1 MNYVSYLRVST
12 TRQGISGLGLEAQRK
27 AVTDFVA
34 GRGEVLSE
42 HCEIESGK
50 RSNRPQLALALAE
63 AKRSGAVL
71 LIAKLDRLSRNVAF
85 IANLLEGGVEIVAA
99 DNPNANRM
107 MLQMYS
113 VFAEEEGRAIS
124 ERTKAALAAAKA
136 RGVKLGWSN
145 PKRTSEQRVASQN
158 GVQTVKAGAD
168 QFAANVLPVI
178 EQVKATGTTSLRG
191 IAGQLN
197 QRGLKTARG
206 GAWYAGTVQ
215 NILARS

>member
-34 GRGEVLSE
+34 GRGEALSE
-42 HCEIESGK
+42 YCEIESGK
-50 RSNRPQLALALAE
+50 RSNRPQLALALAD

-136 RGVKLGWSN
+136 RGVKLGWAIPSRAGQQQEAAQ
-145 PKRTSEQRVASQN
+145 KGAEQI
-158 GVQTVKAGAD
+158 KAAAD
-168 QFAANVLPVI
+168 QFAANIMPVI

-206 GAWYAGTVQ
+206 GAWYAGTVR
-215 NILARS
+215 NALARG

>member
-1 MNYVSYLRVST
+1 M
-12 TRQGISGLGLEAQRK
+12 
-27 AVTDFVA
+27 
-34 GRGEVLSE
+34 LSE
-42 HCEIESGK
+42 YVEIESGK
-50 RSNRPQLALALAE
+50 KNERPQLAIALAE

-124 ERTKAALAAAKA
+124 DRTKAALAAAKA
-136 RGVKLGWSN
+136 RGVKLGWAIPSRAGQQQEAAQ
-145 PKRTSEQRVASQN
+145 K
-158 GVQTVKAGAD
+158 GVKQIKLSAD
-168 QFAANVLPVI
+168 QFAANIMPVI
-178 EQVKATGTTSLRG
+178 EQIKASGIISLRG

-197 QRGLKTARG
+197 QRGLKTSRG
-206 GAWYAGTVQ
+206 GAWYAGTVK
-215 NILARS
+215 NVLARG

>member
-27 AVTDFVA
+27 AGTDFGA
-34 GRGEVLSE
+34 CRGEVLSE
-42 HCEIESGK
+42 YCEIESGK
-50 RSNRPQLALALAE
+50 RADRPQLALALAD

-136 RGVKLGWSN
+136 RGVKLGWAIPSRAGQQQEAAQ
-145 PKRTSEQRVASQN
+145 KGAEQIKSA
-158 GVQTVKAGAD
+158 AD
-168 QFAANVLPVI
+168 QFAANIMPVI

>member
-1 MNYVSYLRVST
+1 MEEYVIGLDYGTNSARAVIVNANTGEEIATHVYPYKMGEA
-12 TRQGISGLGLEAQRK
+12 GILLDHK
-27 AVTDFVA
+27 
-34 GRGEVLSE
+34 
-42 HCEIESGK
+42 
-50 RSNRPQLALALAE
+50 RPQLAIALAE

-136 RGVKLGWSN
+136 RGVKLGWSM
-145 PKRTSEQRVASQN
+145 PSRAGQQQEAAQKGVAQI
-158 GVQTVKAGAD
+158 KASAD
-168 QFAANVLPVI
+168 QFAANIMPVI
-178 EQVKATGTTSLRG
+178 GQIKATGTTSLRG
-191 IAGQLN
+191 VANELN
-197 QRGLKTARG
+197 QRGLKTSRG
-206 GAWYAGTVQ
+206 GAWYAGTVK
-215 NILARS
+215 NVLARG